1 METFDPNSLVIGGV
15 SILVLLPG
23 LVQFLKGAF
32 NLEGQAVTVMS
43 FVLGAVLY
51 VGSQAEALLPGSG
64 RWVAFAVQGLC
75 VGLSASGYYKLIK
88 QIATTAT
95 TITLEGIVEETDELD
110 AEDAE
115 G

>member
-75 VGLSASGYYKLIK
+75 VGLSASGYYKLVK
-88 QIATTAT
+88 QIAETASVVSLQV
-95 TITLEGIVEETDELD
+95 IEDDGDDEDL
-110 AEDAE
+110 A